1 LKTPKIDERTTKIGA
16 VEVVLS
22 SSEGD
27 PIPMCAIDEFCI
39 SRGLAF
45 FP

>member
-1 LKTPKIDERTTKIGA
+1 

-22 SSEGD
+22 FSKGD
-27 PIPMCAIDEFCI
+27 PIPMCAINEFCI

-45 FP
+45 FR